1 MQNISENV
9 FFFPSDWREEESVKS
24 GDVSKL
30 VYFFIAQVSIDLHLN
45 KHDHHGE
52 CL

>member
-9 FFFPSDWREEESVKS
+9 FFSPSDWREEESVKS